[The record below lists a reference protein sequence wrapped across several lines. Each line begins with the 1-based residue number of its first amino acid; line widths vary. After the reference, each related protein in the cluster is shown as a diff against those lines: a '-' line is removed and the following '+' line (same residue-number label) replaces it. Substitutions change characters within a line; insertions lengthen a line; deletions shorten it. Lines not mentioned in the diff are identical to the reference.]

1 MNAPAQKPNGAQFVV
16 SATDGMVNI
25 DSKHI
30 AYSKIDG
37 MYQNNTPGTGLQL
50 SEALETVRPEIEE
63 LCNTIAD
70 AMEALSDIQR
80 AAE

>member
-1 MNAPAQKPNGAQFVV
+1 MNAPAKGAQFVV
-16 SATDGMVNI
+16 SSVGDMVNLH
-25 DSKHI
+25 SEHI
-30 AYSKIDG
+30 TYSKIDG
-37 MYQNNTPGTGLQL
+37 MDENNTLITRLQL